1 MVHMVHIY
9 VFTINSI
16 QINRLQGLETGTQT
30 GTHMVHMVHTGADR
44 GQRANVRGQCT
55 TYCVLKGL
63 LRWELLVRCYLSTDR
78 GQRATGNGQR
88 ATGNG
93 QRATDRGQWA
103 RTLARWRRAARRRP
117 PRNKSSAVW

>member
-1 MVHMVHIY
+1 MA
-9 VFTINSI
+9 
-16 QINRLQGLETGTQT
+16 
-30 GTHMVHMVHTGADR
+30 HMVHTGADR

-55 TYCVLKGL
+55 ICCVLKGL
-63 LRWELLVRCYLSTDR
+63 LRWELLVRCYLSADR
-78 GQRATGNGQR
+78 
-88 ATGNG
+88 G

>member
-30 GTHMVHMVHTGADR
+30 GTHMVHMVHMGADR

-55 TYCVLKGL
+55 ICCVLKGL

-78 GQRATGNGQR
+78 GQRAT
-88 ATGNG
+88 
-93 QRATDRGQWA
+93 DRGQWA
-103 RTLARWRRAARRRP
+103 RTMARWRRAGE
-117 PRNKSSAVW
+117 